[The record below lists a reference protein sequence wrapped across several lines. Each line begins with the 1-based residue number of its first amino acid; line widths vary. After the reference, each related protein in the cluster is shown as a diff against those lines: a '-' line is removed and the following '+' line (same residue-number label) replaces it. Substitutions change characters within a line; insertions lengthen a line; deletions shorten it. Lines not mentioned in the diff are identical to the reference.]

1 MTAISSDAATETHVR
16 PPAVEVEGVRK
27 AFPGVVALDD
37 VNFSLARGEITG
49 LVGENGAG
57 KSTLVKILVG
67 ALYPDAGSIVL
78 DGREVTFLSPRDA
91 RKHGIS
97 YVPQEVQAVAGLS
110 IGRNVMLGMEGFFTS
125 RTRLGK
131 MESETIRN
139 ALSRAGANF
148 DPNELSARLSIPE
161 LRLAQIARTL
171 VQPGDVIVL
180 DEPTAVLS
188 EADAEHLL
196 ERLIAFRAGGKA
208 ILYVSHRIG
217 EVLKIANRIIVLR
230 DGRRVGTLR
239 REEVDR
245 TEVIRLMAKPDTAV
259 RRPATKRAASDAA
272 AASVLEVEGL
282 TQEPILSKISLE
294 ARAGEIVGI
303 AGVQGSGHG
312 RLLHAIAGL
321 DVYDAGRVSVDGKA
335 LTPGSVR
342 NAYAAGVTLVPADRR
357 GSAIVPAESV
367 RSNLMLP
374 TRASGHRFGIRR
386 LRTERAAARRYI
398 NLFGIRPPSTEV
410 LAGGLSGGNQ
420 QKVALARALE
430 AAPRVLL
437 LEEPTQG
444 IDVNAKAEI
453 RILVERLVSEQGVS
467 VVLAT
472 SEFEE
477 LLVLADVIH
486 VMRLGRLVASL
497 RGEEATYSS
506 ILHHALP

>member
-1 MTAISSDAATETHVR
+1 MTATRPDITLETAVR
-16 PPAVEVEGVRK
+16 PAVEVKALRK
-27 AFPGVVALDD
+27 TFPGVVALDD
-37 VNFSLARGEITG
+37 VGFDVARGEIKA

-67 ALYPDAGSIVL
+67 ALQPDAGSILL
-78 DGREVTFLSPRDA
+78 DGREVTFHSPRDA

-97 YVPQEVQAVAGLS
+97 YVPQEVQAIPGLS
-110 IGRNVMLGMEGFFTS
+110 IGRNVMLGMEDFFTS
-125 RTRLGK
+125 RTRLGRT
-131 MESETIRN
+131 EREVIRD
-139 ALSRAGANF
+139 ALSRAGATF
-148 DPNELSARLSIPE
+148 DPDEPSAKLSVPE

-171 VQPGDVIVL
+171 IQPGNVIVL

-196 ERLIAFRAGGKA
+196 KRLVAFRGGGKA
-208 ILYVSHRIG
+208 VLYVSHRLS
-217 EVLKIANRIIVLR
+217 EVLQIANRITVLR
-230 DGRRVGTLR
+230 DGRHVGTFP

-245 TEVIRLMAKPDTAV
+245 AEIIKLMAKPDRAI
-259 RRPATKRAASDAA
+259 RRPRGRRAAVDAA
-272 AASVLEVEGL
+272 AAPVLEVEGH
-282 TQEPILSKISLE
+282 TQESLSDISVE
-294 ARAGEIVGI
+294 ARRGEIVGI

-312 RLLHAIAGL
+312 RLLLAIAGL
-321 DVYDAGRVSVDGKA
+321 DMYDGGRIRIAGKV

-342 NAYAAGVTLVPADRR
+342 SAYAAGVILVPADRR
-357 GSAIVPAESV
+357 GSGIVPAETV

-374 TRASGHRFGIRR
+374 TRASGHRLGVRR
-386 LRTERAAARRYI
+386 PRTERAVARRYI
-398 NLFGIRPPSTEV
+398 DLFGIRPQSTEA

-420 QKVALARALE
+420 QKIALARALE
-430 AAPRVLL
+430 AAPKVLL

-453 RILVERLVSEQGVS
+453 RVLVERLVSEQGVS

-477 LLVLADVIH
+477 LLDLANVIH

-497 RGEEATYSS
+497 RAEEATYRS